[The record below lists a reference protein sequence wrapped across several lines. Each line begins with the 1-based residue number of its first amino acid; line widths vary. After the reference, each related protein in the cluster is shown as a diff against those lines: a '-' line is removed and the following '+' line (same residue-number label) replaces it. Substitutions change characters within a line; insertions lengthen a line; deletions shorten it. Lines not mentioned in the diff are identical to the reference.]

1 MTAETNRMK
10 KDSSPCLG
18 RVQPMG
24 DSPDRNNL
32 EGSKPHQ
39 DPKIASL
46 QGNILRLTEA
56 NKWLKIKWLPRDCYK
71 SEHFRHLEPG
81 FPMSTQFSVMGLW
94 GTTGILPNPPSY
106 LAQRNIFP
114 DWGWISSSPNWHQ
127 SRTLRVQPPYCPAAP
142 TLEN

>member
-1 MTAETNRMK
+1 MTVKIVAVNLTNVHICCWLILDIQLKKLIIINSIKIESRGQKGDLSCPKMTAETNRMK

-24 DSPDRNNL
+24 DSPDRNNF

-56 NKWLKIKWLPRDCYK
+56 NK
-71 SEHFRHLEPG
+71 
-81 FPMSTQFSVMGLW
+81 
-94 GTTGILPNPPSY
+94 
-106 LAQRNIFP
+106 
-114 DWGWISSSPNWHQ
+114 
-127 SRTLRVQPPYCPAAP
+127 
-142 TLEN
+142 